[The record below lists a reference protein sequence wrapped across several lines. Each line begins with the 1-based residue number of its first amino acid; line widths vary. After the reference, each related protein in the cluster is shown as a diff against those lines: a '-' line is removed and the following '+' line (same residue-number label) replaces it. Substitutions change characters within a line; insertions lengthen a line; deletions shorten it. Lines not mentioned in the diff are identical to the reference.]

1 MKYLGFV
8 LLFLSSYVMADEV
21 TRLREALA
29 RTYPETALAH
39 EVEQLR
45 RAQVSPHMSKGQ
57 LHPMEQGFN
66 RGIHRAHAN
75 WGYMIKAVGEE
86 IGVEFFKEEGSAMIT
101 SNLIEAAEY
110 DGVPQGGVEDLS
122 SYARD
127 LEPWF
132 LSSLGEVTGFL
143 ISSTIWET
151 GLVNPYR
158 NSLQV
163 MERRVRAQ
171 KENEKR
177 LQEEIKKIKL
187 YKEKEQTAK
196 LESLATQGNAQAQFK
211 LGVMYESGE
220 GVIKS
225 QKEAAKLFLLS
236 AQQGN
241 AQAQFRLGRMYC
253 SGRGVPEEIKM
264 AHMLFNIASTMTES
278 IAISYMDFLECIS
291 NDELLVDTSFLESI
305 TTVGGLRDY
314 LERRMT
320 KSEIEE
326 AQQLAL
332 ELVQSHDKKENLL
345 KNKKDGI
352 F

>member
-1 MKYLGFV
+1 
-8 LLFLSSYVMADEV
+8 MADEV
-21 TRLREALA
+21 TRLREAIA

-66 RGIHRAHAN
+66 RGIHRARAN

-86 IGVEFFKEEGSAMIT
+86 IGVEFFKETGSEMIA

-110 DGVPQGGVEDLS
+110 DGVPQRYFEDIS
-122 SYARD
+122 SYGRD

-132 LSSLGEVTGFL
+132 FSSLGEVTGFL

-151 GLVNPYR
+151 GLVNPYQ

-163 MERRVRAQ
+163 MERRARAQ
-171 KENEKR
+171 IENEKR
-177 LQEEIKKIKL
+177 LQEEEIKKIKL
-187 YKEKEQTAK
+187 QKEKEQPAK
-196 LESLATQGNAQAQFK
+196 LESLATQGSAQAQFK
-211 LGVMYESGE
+211 LGAMYESGE
-220 GVIKS
+220 GFIKN

-291 NDELLVDTSFLESI
+291 NDELFSLKYNLTPEAERPYFDVYIGNKDLVDTSFLESI
-305 TTVGGLRDY
+305 TTAGELRDY

-332 ELVQSHDKKENLL
+332 ELVQSHDKK
-345 KNKKDGI
+345 
-352 F
+352 

>member
-1 MKYLGFV
+1 
-8 LLFLSSYVMADEV
+8 
-21 TRLREALA
+21 
-29 RTYPETALAH
+29 
-39 EVEQLR
+39 
-45 RAQVSPHMSKGQ
+45 
-57 LHPMEQGFN
+57 
-66 RGIHRAHAN
+66 
-75 WGYMIKAVGEE
+75 
-86 IGVEFFKEEGSAMIT
+86 
-101 SNLIEAAEY
+101 
-110 DGVPQGGVEDLS
+110 
-122 SYARD
+122 
-127 LEPWF
+127 
-132 LSSLGEVTGFL
+132 
-143 ISSTIWET
+143 
-151 GLVNPYR
+151 
-158 NSLQV
+158 
-163 MERRVRAQ
+163 
-171 KENEKR
+171 
-177 LQEEIKKIKL
+177 
-187 YKEKEQTAK
+187 
-196 LESLATQGNAQAQFK
+196 
-211 LGVMYESGE
+211 MYESGE